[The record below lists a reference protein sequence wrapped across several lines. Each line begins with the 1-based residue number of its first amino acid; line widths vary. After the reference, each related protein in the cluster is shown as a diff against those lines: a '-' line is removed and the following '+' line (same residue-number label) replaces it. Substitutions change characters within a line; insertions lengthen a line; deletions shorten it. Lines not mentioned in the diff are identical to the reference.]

1 MNVLSSLYCFVLM
14 CNFYYWNQLHTH
26 LVFIFE
32 QESGGVWDQYFNTG
46 NGRNVQWIIKNVLVF
61 LMKNILLFL
70 NCLYKTNNKFDIQM
84 PAYHYVT
91 HVLNIIALQ
100 LLVWTKTR
108 KLKSFKNTGK
118 QKRQTWKTREMASEN
133 GLI

>member
-1 MNVLSSLYCFVLM
+1 M
-14 CNFYYWNQLHTH
+14 CNCCYWNQLHTH

-32 QESGGVWDQYFNTG
+32 LRVRGFKGAEGGSFWDQYFNT
-46 NGRNVQWIIKNVLVF
+46 RKVRTFQWIKKNACVF

-84 PAYHYVT
+84 PAYHYLT

-108 KLKSFKNTGK
+108 MLKNFKNTGK
-118 QKRQTWKTREMASEN
+118 QKRQTWKTRETASEN